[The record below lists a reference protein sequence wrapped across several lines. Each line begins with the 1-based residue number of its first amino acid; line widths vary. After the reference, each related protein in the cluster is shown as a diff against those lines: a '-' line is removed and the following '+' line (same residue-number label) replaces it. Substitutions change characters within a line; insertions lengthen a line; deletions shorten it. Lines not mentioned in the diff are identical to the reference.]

1 MVVHVAF
8 PNACC
13 KWPKLRADAEMSLC
27 GTAFIMNWFA
37 QRLWKHW
44 IMSCS
49 RVDEHS
55 ATIHS
60 ETHSAYIYSLKLQPL
75 LFDNGTK
82 PYSDF
87 AFIWINRAAASHLMI
102 LFPFPF
108 LSSPVSSSYFLSF
121 SSYFLLL
128 LFSPLQLFWRTP
140 AIEEN
145 RTVELWEECKKG

>member
-27 GTAFIMNWFA
+27 GTAFITNWFA

-87 AFIWINRAAASHLMI
+87 AFIWINLISWSCFR
-102 LFPFPF
+102 F
-108 LSSPVSSSYFLSF
+108 LSSLHPSHPLSF
-121 SSYFLLL
+121 FLFHLIFFSFYSLL
-128 LFSPLQLFWRTP
+128 SNCFEELQLSKKT
-140 AIEEN
+140 
-145 RTVELWEECKKG
+145 ELWNYGKSVKKDNT